1 MDYTKLIE
9 MLKEWAKDEYKTTMG
24 HNPLCV
30 AQADGINMAKQA
42 LKFKIEQFELYN
54 S

>member
-9 MLKEWAKDEYKTTMG
+9 MLKEWANQEYTTELT

-30 AQADGINMAKQA
+30 AQADGINLAKQA
-42 LKFKIEQFELYN
+42 LKFKIDQFEFYN